1 MKRINEAEAA
11 EILKSKDNI
20 LILTHRSPD
29 GDTLGCAF
37 ALRRVLSGMG
47 KTVMVDCSDDIPNK
61 YSYMW
66 GESEE
71 NYNPQMSMDFS
82 PDFVLAVDVA
92 DSKLLGARLTEKYP
106 KIPLCIDH
114 HISNT
119 GYADMLCLKD
129 SAAACEIVY
138 DVIKCLG
145 VKPDACTA
153 DCLYTGI
160 STDTGCFRYSN
171 VTPETRLRR
180 RSHFARSTI

>member
-37 ALRRVLSGMG
+37 ALRHVLSGMG
-47 KTVMVDCSDDIPNK
+47 KTVMVDCSDDIPKK
-61 YSYMW
+61 YFVYVGRVGGKLQSAKEY
-66 GESEE
+66 GF
-71 NYNPQMSMDFS
+71 FS
-82 PDFVLAVDVA
+82 DFVLAVDVA

-106 KIPLCIDH
+106 EIPLCIDH

-129 SAAACEIVY
+129 SAAACR
-138 DVIKCLG
+138 DKF
-145 VKPDACTA
+145 T
-153 DCLYTGI
+153 T
-160 STDTGCFRYSN
+160 
-171 VTPETRLRR
+171 
-180 RSHFARSTI
+180 

>member
-47 KTVMVDCSDDIPNK
+47 KTVMVDCSDDIPKK

-66 GESEE
+66 GESEG
-71 NYNPQMSMDFS
+71 NYNPQKSMDFS

-106 KIPLCIDH
+106 EIPLCIDH

-153 DCLYTGI
+153 D
-160 STDTGCFRYSN
+160 
-171 VTPETRLRR
+171 
-180 RSHFARSTI
+180 

>member
-47 KTVMVDCSDDIPNK
+47 KTVMVDCSDDIPKK

-71 NYNPQMSMDFS
+71 NYNPQKSMDFS
-82 PDFVLAVDVA
+82 PDLCWRLMLPIQSCSARVLRK
-92 DSKLLGARLTEKYP
+92 STPKYR
-106 KIPLCIDH
+106 C
-114 HISNT
+114 
-119 GYADMLCLKD
+119 A
-129 SAAACEIVY
+129 
-138 DVIKCLG
+138 
-145 VKPDACTA
+145 
-153 DCLYTGI
+153 
-160 STDTGCFRYSN
+160 
-171 VTPETRLRR
+171 
-180 RSHFARSTI
+180 